1 MIIKP
6 FQLKI
11 GGKTSGW
18 RALVNGK
25 VADLGDKDATE
36 EQAQQKLN
44 ELIAKGDQTPTGP
57 TIGQIA
63 DKVGIPVTKAKETPT
78 FSSPKEPEPS
88 DDKARPGEIRKN
100 GLADLSPALLK
111 KFRETFA
118 ASVADANYSADK
130 ALFSIFGYA
139 VEDIPEETKGL
150 LKIGWELACQQYF
163 VDGVPPPWVIILF
176 ANAQIIIKLAANAKE
191 KKPTNGTSNQS
202 ARNNGTGFAGA
213 GSDSRNEDGSPK
225 D

>member
-1 MIIKP
+1 MTIKP

-11 GGKTSGW
+11 GGKSSGW
-18 RALVNGK
+18 RAIINGK
-25 VADLGDKDATE
+25 VAEVGDKDATE
-36 EQAQQKLN
+36 EQAQRKVEEIIKQG
-44 ELIAKGDQTPTGP
+44 EGTGTTGP

-63 DKVGIPVTKAKETPT
+63 EKAGIPVTKSQGTSDV
-78 FSSPKEPEPS
+78 SSPQSAPSKEADE
-88 DDKARPGEIRKN
+88 KAKPGDIRKN

-118 ASVADANYSADK
+118 ASIADANYSVDK
-130 ALFSIFGYA
+130 ALFSFFGYA
-139 VEDIPEETKGL
+139 VEDIPEDTKAL

-176 ANAQIIIKLAANAKE
+176 ANAQIMTKLATTAKE
-191 KKPTNGTSNQS
+191 KKPANGQPNQS
-202 ARNNGTGFAGA
+202 ARNTGA
-213 GSDSRNEDGSPK
+213 GSDRRNEDGSPK

>member
-1 MIIKP
+1 MTIKP

-18 RALVNGK
+18 RAMVNGK
-25 VADLGDKDATE
+25 VAELGDKDATE
-36 EQAQQKLN
+36 EQAQKKLD
-44 ELIAKGDQTPTGP
+44 EIIAKGGQPESTGP

-63 DKVGIPVTKAKETPT
+63 DKVGINLTKEKDSPT
-78 FSSPKEPEPS
+78 FTSPTTSPKKDEEA
-88 DDKARPGEIRKN
+88 KPGDIRKN

-118 ASVADANYSADK
+118 ASIADANYSVDK
-130 ALFSIFGYA
+130 ALFSFFGYA
-139 VEDIPEETKGL
+139 VDDIPEDTKAL

-176 ANAQIIIKLAANAKE
+176 ANAQIMTKLATTAKE
-191 KKPTNGTSNQS
+191 KKTANGTRKPADN
-202 ARNNGTGFAGA
+202 TGA
-213 GSDSRNEDGSPK
+213 GSDRRNEDGSPK